1 MEKDM
6 SYRDKKKVGIAMQIS
21 DKVEFETFIK
31 REGHYLVTKGSIQEE
46 NITLINTMH
55 PIQKDLKQTLT
66 HKGRNWQKYNNCRE
80 LKHLNDI
87 NEKIIQSENL

>member
-1 MEKDM
+1 M

-66 HKGRNWQKYNNCRE
+66 HKGRN
-80 LKHLNDI
+80 
-87 NEKIIQSENL
+87 